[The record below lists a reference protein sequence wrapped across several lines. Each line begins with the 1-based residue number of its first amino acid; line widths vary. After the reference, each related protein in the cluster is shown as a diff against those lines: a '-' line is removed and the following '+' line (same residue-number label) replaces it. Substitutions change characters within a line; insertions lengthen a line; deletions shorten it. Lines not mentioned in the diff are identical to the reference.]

1 MRDRLTRS
9 SRWFYALLLLAA
21 LAPFG
26 VLAQA
31 GKPAQKPVVKAAAPA
46 APADLSAFVSK
57 EMPFSG
63 AGWQDAIIKQEGY
76 VMPPKEIADAVLAK
90 RYLNVSLTNLS
101 PDKKW
106 ALVQVGD
113 GPVVMKTFSKPFD
126 ELGGVF
132 IDYRANRVRTLTITN
147 GVGIDVISTTD
158 GTRRSIALPA
168 GTRASNASWT
178 PDGKNITF
186 LVHGDTATHVW
197 CADAATLA
205 TRQVTKSPLLATM
218 VSNVSVSTDGKQF
231 FAVIPPDGRTPRPIE
246 PEMPGGPRVKVL
258 SGLKEQNRTYPSLMN
273 TLFDFELLEWH
284 ATGQLVSVDT
294 TTGAAT
300 KIGAPAM
307 ITGISPSPDGQFVR
321 VTRMTRP
328 FSYLVPVSSFGS
340 IEEVWDRTGKSLAQL
355 SERKINLGSAG
366 AADDPA
372 ADPAQGGGGRGGA
385 NQTGKREVAWRTD
398 GTAGLTYLE
407 QEPAPPADPAAAGRT
422 GGGRGAAGATGR
434 GGGGN
439 GAAAPQ
445 RKDRLYAWAPPFT
458 ADSAKVIYEN
468 PTRLTG
474 VRFTPDMSM
483 IFWRETQGTN
493 SIDYAV
499 NLTNTAEKF
508 TLAKFRT
515 DDLQASPGAIA
526 GVRGGGGGGRA
537 GGGGGRGGGGGGTGT
552 VLLSA
557 DKTAVFY
564 EGTLNDKNPDQVG
577 PKAFIDRF
585 TIKTGEKARIF
596 EGTNNDVF
604 EAVVAILDPDAKKFL
619 IAKET
624 PTIIEQT
631 ALVVDGVRTELTR
644 NVDPAADLTAAVRE
658 RFYVTRPDG
667 FKFKVSVTLPSNY
680 KAGTKLP
687 AIFWFYPAEFATQ
700 EAYDTPDRTYNKN
713 AFKDFSARSMEYFT
727 RLGYAVVVPDTPIVG
742 PTGQMNNNYVNDLR
756 NDLATTIDELD
767 RRQLVDRTRLAIGG
781 HSYGAFSTVNAMV
794 NTPFFKAGIAGD
806 GNYNRTFTPMGF
818 QNERRLLWDAP
829 NVYLDMSP
837 FLHANNLTG
846 ALLMYHNLHDQNV
859 GTDPDNSI
867 RLLHALQGLGK
878 TAALYMYP
886 FEDHGQV
893 SRETLL
899 DNWARWGAWLDKYV
913 KNPAPAAAKP
923 APKTGGGGQ

>member
-1 MRDRLTRS
+1 MKNRQQS
-9 SRWFYALLLLAA
+9 ASFYALLLLAA
-21 LAPFG
+21 IAPLSL
-26 VLAQA
+26 LAQA
-31 GKPAQKPVVKAAAPA
+31 PKQAPKTPAPAMAAAPA
-46 APADLSAFVSK
+46 GPAPFVSK

-132 IDYRANRVRTLTITN
+132 IDYKANRVRTLTITN

-158 GTRRSIALPA
+158 GTRKSLALPA
-168 GTRASNASWT
+168 GARVSNATWT
-178 PDGKNITF
+178 PDGKSIAF
-186 LVHGDTATHVW
+186 FMHGDTATHIW
-197 CADAATLA
+197 LADATTLA
-205 TRQVTKSPLLATM
+205 IRQVTKTPVLATM
-218 VSNVSVSTDGKQF
+218 MSSFSFSNDGKQV
-231 FAVIPPDGRTPRPIE
+231 FAVMPPDGRTVRPVA
-246 PEMPGGPRVKVL
+246 PDMPSGPQVKVL
-258 SGLKEQNRTYPSLMN
+258 SGQKEQNRTYPSLMG
-273 TLFDFELLEWH
+273 TQADFELLEWH

-294 TTGAAT
+294 TTGVAT
-300 KIGAPAM
+300 KIGTPAM
-307 ITGISPSPDGQFVR
+307 VTGVNPSPDGQFVR
-321 VTRMTRP
+321 VTRMTKP

-340 IEEVWDRTGKSLAQL
+340 IEEVWDRKGAMLTQL
-355 SERKINLGSAG
+355 SERKINLG
-366 AADDPA
+366 AAPTDDPA
-372 ADPAQGGGGRGGA
+372 ADPAAGGGGRGGA

-398 GTAGLTYLE
+398 GAGLSYIE
-407 QEPAPPADPAAAGRT
+407 QEPAPAGEAAPGRT
-422 GGGRGAAGATGR
+422 GGGRGAAGAAGR
-434 GGGGN
+434 AGAGN
-439 GAAAPQ
+439 GAAAAPQ
-445 RKDRLYAWAPPFT
+445 RKDRLYSWAPPFT
-458 ADSAKVIYEN
+458 KDSAKVIYEN
-468 PTRLTG
+468 PTRMTG
-474 VRFTPDMSM
+474 VRYTPDMGM

-493 SIDYAV
+493 SVDYAV
-499 NLTNTAEKF
+499 NLANTAEKF
-508 TLAKFRT
+508 SLAKFRT
-515 DDLQASPGAIA
+515 DDLQANPGTIA
-526 GVRGGGGGGRA
+526 SVRGGGGGRA
-537 GGGGGRGGGGGGTGT
+537 GGGGGRGGGGGTGA

-564 EGTLNDKNPDQVG
+564 EGTIYDKNPEQVA

-585 TIKTGEKARIF
+585 VIKTGDKTRIF
-596 EGTNNDVF
+596 EGSNDGIY
-604 EAVVAILDPDAKKFL
+604 EAVTAILDPDAKKFI
-619 IAKET
+619 IAKES
-624 PTIIEQT
+624 PTMITQNV
-631 ALVVDGVRTELTR
+631 LVTDGGTRTQLTK
-644 NVDPAADLTAAVRE
+644 NVDPAEDLTAAVRQ

-667 FKFKVSVTLPSNY
+667 FKFKISVTLPPNY
-680 KAGTKLP
+680 KEGTRLP
-687 AIFWFYPAEFATQ
+687 AIFWFYPAEFTTQ

-713 AFKDFSARSMEYFT
+713 AFKDFNARSMEYFT

-742 PTGQMNNNYVNDLR
+742 PAGQMNNNYVNDLR

-767 RRQLVDRTRLAIGG
+767 RRQLVDRQRLAIGG

-818 QNERRLLWDAP
+818 QNERRLLWEAP
-829 NVYLDMSP
+829 NVYMDMSP
-837 FLHANNLTG
+837 FMHANNLTG
-846 ALLMYHNLHDQNV
+846 ALLMYHNMHDQNV

-913 KNPAPAAAKP
+913 KNPAPENAAKP
-923 APKTGGGGQ
+923 AGSKGSGSR

>member
-1 MRDRLTRS
+1 MKARLTRS
-9 SRWFYALLLLAA
+9 SRWFYALLLVTA

-26 VLAQA
+26 VFAQA
-31 GKPAQKPVVKAAAPA
+31 GKPAQKPAPKTAAPA
-46 APADLSAFVSK
+46 VPAAPVGPAPFVSK

-63 AGWQDAIIKQEGY
+63 EGWQDAIIKQEGY

-101 PDKKW
+101 PDKQW
-106 ALVQVGD
+106 ALVQIGD
-113 GPVVMKTFSKPFD
+113 GPVIMKTFSKPFD

-132 IDYRANRVRTLTITN
+132 IDFKANRVRTLTITN

-158 GTRRSIALPA
+158 GTRKSIALPA
-168 GTRASNASWT
+168 GTRVSNATWT
-178 PDGKNITF
+178 PDGKGIAF
-186 LVHGDTATHVW
+186 YVHGDTGTHVW
-197 CADAATLA
+197 IADASTLA
-205 TRQVTKSPLLATM
+205 PRQVTKTPVLATM
-218 VSNVSVSTDGKQF
+218 MSSVSFSNDGKQMF
-231 FAVIPPDGRTPRPIE
+231 VVMPPDGRAPRPIE
-246 PEMPGGPRVKVL
+246 PDMPNGPEVKVL
-258 SGLKEQNRTYPSLMN
+258 SGQKEQNRTYPSLMN
-273 TLFDFELLEWH
+273 TPFDYELLEWH

-294 TTGAAT
+294 MTGVAT

-307 ITGISPSPDGQFVR
+307 ITGVNPSPDGLYLR

-340 IEEVWDRTGKSLAQL
+340 IEEVWDRKGAMLTQL
-355 SERKINLGSAG
+355 SERKINLGTA

-372 ADPAQGGGGRGGA
+372 ADPAAGGGRGGA
-385 NQTGKREVAWRTD
+385 NQTGKREIAWRTD
-398 GTAGLTYLE
+398 GAGLSYLE
-407 QEPAPPADPAAAGRT
+407 QEPAPAGEAATGRT
-422 GGGRGAAGATGR
+422 GGGRGAAGAAGR
-434 GGGGN
+434 AGAGGN
-439 GAAAPQ
+439 AAAAPQ
-445 RKDRLYAWAPPFT
+445 RKDRLYSWAPPFT
-458 ADSAKVIYEN
+458 KDAGKVIYEN
-468 PTRLTG
+468 PTRMTG
-474 VRFTPDMSM
+474 VRYTPDMAM

-499 NLTNTAEKF
+499 TLANTAEKF
-508 TLAKFRT
+508 TLARFRT
-515 DDLQASPGAIA
+515 DDVQANPGAIA
-526 GVRGGGGGGRA
+526 GVRS
-537 GGGGGRGGGGGGTGT
+537 GGGGGRGGGGGAAGA

-564 EGTLNDKNPDQVG
+564 QGTLNDKDPQQVG
-577 PKAFIDRF
+577 PKTFIDRF
-585 TIKTGEKARIF
+585 AIKTGEKTRIWEGANNGIF
-596 EGTNNDVF
+596 ETVT
-604 EAVVAILDPDAKKFL
+604 AIVDPDAKKF
-619 IAKET
+619 IVAKES
-624 PTIIEQT
+624 PT
-631 ALVVDGVRTELTR
+631 LVAQNFFVGADGTRTQLTK
-644 NVDPAADLTAAVRE
+644 NVDPAEDLTAAVRE

-667 FKFKVSVTLPSNY
+667 FKFKISVTLPPNY
-680 KAGTKLP
+680 KAGTRLP
-687 AIFWFYPAEFATQ
+687 AIFWFYPAEFTTQ
-700 EAYDTPDRTYNKN
+700 EQYDTPDRTYNKN
-713 AFKDFSARSMEYFT
+713 AFKDFTARSMEYLT

-767 RRQLVDRTRLAIGG
+767 RRQLVDRQKLAIGG

-886 FEDHGQV
+886 YEDHGQV

-899 DNWARWGAWLDKYV
+899 DNWARWAAWLDKYV
-913 KNPAPAAAKP
+913 KNPAP
-923 APKTGGGGQ
+923 PKTEEKKSGGGE